1 MKLEN
6 APIKQKLTI
15 AIMLTSA
22 VVLLL
27 TAAVFTV
34 HGILSFRETTEDYS
48 MTIARI
54 TAAQS
59 SAAVDY
65 DNAADCRKNL
75 ARLSSEPSVLLA
87 ALYDQQGKML
97 AHYPDSAPIQKY
109 PAKPALRLYRVMD
122 QAVVIFVP
130 VRQDNRIVGS
140 LYLKWDLS
148 ATYRRIAWAAMVL
161 ALLLL
166 GSLGIAL
173 VISNALQRRI
183 SGPILQL
190 AEISK
195 SVSANRDYSVRAKK
209 YGDDELGGLT
219 DAFNQMLTRIGEQDE
234 ALRKNEEQLR
244 GALEA
249 TRAQAGE
256 IKTLNADLE
265 DRVARRTSE
274 LGGRQS

>member
-1 MKLEN
+1 M
-6 APIKQKLTI
+6 
-15 AIMLTSA
+15 M
-22 VVLLL
+22 
-27 TAAVFTV
+27 
-34 HGILSFRETTEDYS
+34 
-48 MTIARI
+48 
-54 TAAQS
+54 
-59 SAAVDY
+59 
-65 DNAADCRKNL
+65 
-75 ARLSSEPSVLLA
+75 
-87 ALYDQQGKML
+87 
-97 AHYPDSAPIQKY
+97 APIQKY
-109 PAKPALRLYRVMD
+109 PQARTEALWVMD

-234 ALRKNEEQLR
+234 ALRKNEEHS
-244 GALEA
+244 
-249 TRAQAGE
+249 
-256 IKTLNADLE
+256 
-265 DRVARRTSE
+265 RRFGSNP
-274 LGGRQS
+274 GPGRRNQNFECRP